1 MNLFRYYHSPA
12 IFAFRDR
19 SFTVQMILPDE
30 ERDLETVSLA
40 FVVEGSSQSGT
51 LRMLPVDGL
60 VLEESYSVYA
70 ATVSADALRGGERLT
85 YRFLREGE
93 ESTAYSVA
101 LIDASDRINVPDG
114 ADLAAPAILPIAPF
128 GRVRL
133 ASGDLAICF
142 AVAGRE
148 RDLPTVYVK
157 EDGAFVPYVAE
168 PSKAGAYAVTVPFE
182 RLSRMT
188 RLEYYIEARGEIY
201 TASLGNADAPCV
213 TRITDNA
220 GPAILST
227 YPTEGQMLENE
238 RTPEIKLE
246 YYDISDVNLKTSILC
261 VDGRNVSAAANWE
274 QGCVCYRPEKALTLG
289 EHTFEAS
296 LRDRLGN
303 RTYQRVT
310 FGICDGTEGRD
321 AKVRG
326 KLVKRLAKIPTVPLQ
341 AAKLIAGT
349 ASTLKH
355 IFSTKK

>member
-12 IFAFRDR
+12 TFAYSDR
-19 SFTVQMILPDE
+19 GFTVQMILPDE
-30 ERDLETVSLA
+30 ERDLETVDLA
-40 FVVEGSSQSGT
+40 FTVDGNGQSGM

-60 VLEESYSVYA
+60 VLEESFSVYA
-70 ATVSADALRGGERLT
+70 ATVSADALREGERLT

-93 ESTAYSVA
+93 ESTEYSVA
-101 LIDASDRINVPDG
+101 LTDAPDPSNVIER

-133 ASGDLAICF
+133 ASGDLSICF

-201 TASLGNADAPCV
+201 TASLGNADVPCV

-246 YYDISDVNLKTSILC
+246 YFDISGVNLKTSILC

-274 QGCVCYRPEKALTLG
+274 QGCVTYRPEKALALG
-289 EHTFEAS
+289 EHTLEVS

-303 RTYQRVT
+303 RTYQKVT
-310 FGICDGTEGRD
+310 FVIADGTEGKAR
-321 AKVRG
+321 AG
-326 KLVKRLAKIPTVPLQ
+326 SRLGRRLSKIPTVPIR
-341 AAKLIAGT
+341 AAKLIAG
-349 ASTLKH
+349 AVSTLKD
-355 IFSTKK
+355 IFSAKE

>member
-30 ERDLETVSLA
+30 EKDLETVSLV
-40 FVVEGSSQSGT
+40 FVVEGNGQSGT

-227 YPTEGQMLENE
+227 YPVEGETIEKE
-238 RTPEIKLE
+238 RHPEIKLE
-246 YYDISDVNLKTSILC
+246 YFDISGVNLKTSILC

-274 QGCVCYRPEKALTLG
+274 EGSVCYRPEKALALG
-289 EHTFEAS
+289 EHILEVS

-303 RTYQRVT
+303 RTYQKVT
-310 FGICDGTEGRD
+310 FVIADGTEGKAR
-321 AKVRG
+321 AG
-326 KLVKRLAKIPTVPLQ
+326 SRLGRRLSKIPTVPIR
-341 AAKLIAGT
+341 AARVIAG
-349 ASTLKH
+349 AVSTLKD
-355 IFSTKK
+355 IFSAKE